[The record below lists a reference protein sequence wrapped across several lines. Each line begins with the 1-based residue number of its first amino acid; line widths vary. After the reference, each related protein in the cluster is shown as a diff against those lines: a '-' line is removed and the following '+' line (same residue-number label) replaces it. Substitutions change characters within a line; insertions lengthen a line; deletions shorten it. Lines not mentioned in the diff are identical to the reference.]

1 MYGSP
6 FPFFPQRASTFAP
19 RVDALMLYVF
29 LISLFFRDGDRAAD
43 PLLHVGVSSQEAGG
57 LPNAP
62 TFSLAIE
69 LI

>member
-1 MYGSP
+1 MDHLFL
-6 FPFFPQRASTFAP
+6 FPSARIDVRPA
-19 RVDALMLYVF
+19 VDALMLYVF

>member
-1 MYGSP
+1 MDHLFL
-6 FPFFPQRASTFAP
+6 FPSARIDVRPAGR
-19 RVDALMLYVF
+19 RLDALRLPHLAVFFATAIALLILYF
-29 LISLFFRDGDRAAD
+29 T
-43 PLLHVGVSSQEAGG
+43 GVSSQEAGG